1 MKNFIIFCFC
11 LFVLFGFSF
20 AKERESNKNF
30 VLEKPEYTILSS
42 RIPLLRQKIQ
52 ENIELRK
59 NTKNSCFSWKMLLLR
74 DNLSNKIQQASKKNL
89 KLIDLT
95 NKLGYDNKKILD
107 ITQNLQ
113 SLWDQIAKDCSLSDF
128 QEHRQQAREL
138 LNLLKIE
145 ISSLKK
151 YIANLRNR

>member
-20 AKERESNKNF
+20 AKERELNNF
-30 VLEKPEYTILSS
+30 PALEKSQYTTLSS
-42 RIPLLRQKIQ
+42 RVPLLRQKIQ
-52 ENIELRK
+52 ENIKLRK
-59 NTKNSCFSWKMLLLR
+59 NTKNSCFSWKTLLLR
-74 DNLSNKIQQASKKNL
+74 DNLSSKIQQASKKNL

-95 NKLGYDNKKILD
+95 DKLGYDNKKIVD

-138 LNLLKIE
+138 LDLLKIE

-151 YIANLRNR
+151 YIANLRNK

>member
-59 NTKNSCFSWKMLLLR
+59 NTKNSCFS
-74 DNLSNKIQQASKKNL
+74 
-89 KLIDLT
+89 
-95 NKLGYDNKKILD
+95 
-107 ITQNLQ
+107 
-113 SLWDQIAKDCSLSDF
+113 
-128 QEHRQQAREL
+128 
-138 LNLLKIE
+138 
-145 ISSLKK
+145 
-151 YIANLRNR
+151 